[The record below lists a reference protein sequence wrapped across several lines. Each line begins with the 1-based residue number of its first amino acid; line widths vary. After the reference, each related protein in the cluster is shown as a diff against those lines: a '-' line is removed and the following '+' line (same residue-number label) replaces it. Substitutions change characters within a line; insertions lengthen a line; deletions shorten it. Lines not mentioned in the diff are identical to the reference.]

1 MKIILTVVAMLITL
15 SVSSQK
21 DRVDIFKVNTQ
32 FVITKYGGSNGSDLV
47 NTYNP
52 TDMYIALRYRHGDNN
67 DLIELQIIHSSL
79 NKTEQYYVESSPKQT
94 LDGTY
99 QIINTNDKKKYNL
112 RLSLSDL
119 GKVKHVQLSTK
130 WEAKTSQYNLDH
142 HRTIYK

>member
-1 MKIILTVVAMLITL
+1 MKIIITILTMLITL

-32 FVITKYGGSNGSDLV
+32 FAETGYDGSNGSVLV
-47 NTYNP
+47 NTYEP
-52 TDMYIALRYRHGDNN
+52 TDMYLALRYRHGDNN
-67 DLIELQIIHSSL
+67 DLMELQIIHSSL

-99 QIINTNDKKKYNL
+99 LIINTSDKKKYNL
-112 RLSLSDL
+112 WLNLNDL
-119 GKVKHVQLSTK
+119 GKPNSVQLSTK
-130 WEAKTSQYNLDH
+130 WGAKKNQYDLDY

>member
-1 MKIILTVVAMLITL
+1 MKIIITIVTMLITL

-32 FVITKYGGSNGSDLV
+32 FAITAYGGSNGSDLV
-47 NTYNP
+47 NTYEP
-52 TDMYIALRYRHGDNN
+52 TDMYLALRFRHGDNN
-67 DLIELQIIHSSL
+67 DLMELQIIHSSL

-99 QIINTNDKKKYNL
+99 LIINTSDKKKYNL
-112 RLSLSDL
+112 RLNLNDL
-119 GKVKHVQLSTK
+119 GKPNYVQLSTK
-130 WEAKTSQYNLDH
+130 WGAKTYQYNLDY